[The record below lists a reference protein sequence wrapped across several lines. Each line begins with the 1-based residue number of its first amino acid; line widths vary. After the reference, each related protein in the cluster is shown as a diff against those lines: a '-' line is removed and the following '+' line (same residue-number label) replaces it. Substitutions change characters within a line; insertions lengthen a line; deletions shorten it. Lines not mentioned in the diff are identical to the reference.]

1 MSNDE
6 AKSDLLYLLLPEG
19 EHWCRSVLPGISDYI
34 RRSTH
39 LFLRNFDSEAEL
51 LNQLAHDIPP
61 AGIILAGRGFAESRV
76 SHVRLNALPMVN
88 ISSRYETP
96 HIPIVTH
103 DNRAIGEMAAEHLM
117 DKGYK
122 RFVYI
127 GVGDNPLSNERFAG
141 FSDYLSKKGFA
152 NARVDRQELAGNEKG
167 FRAWLEGR
175 GFPLGIF
182 AAHDRCARKVCWE
195 AEHMGFRIPDDIGV
209 IGVDNDPYQ
218 CELSRTPLS
227 SIELRFEEL
236 GKRAAARLY
245 DAICGKPNLQDRI
258 LIPPARIVER
268 LSTDHLAVEDEMVRQ
283 VLQKMKAPQEAR
295 FGVAQLA
302 ESLGISKS
310 SLEKRFKAATGKTVF
325 TEIHRFRMDR
335 ARRLVS
341 ETSLPVDE
349 ISERIGI
356 TDTKRFSKLFKQRFG
371 ETPTAFR
378 RKARRVGAV

>member
-1 MSNDE
+1 MSKH
-6 AKSDLLYLLLPEG
+6 AATSDLLYLLLPEG

-34 RRSTH
+34 RRSTN
-39 LFLRNFDSEAEL
+39 LFLRNFDSEADL
-51 LNQLAHDIPP
+51 LNHLSEDDPP
-61 AGIILAGRGFAESRV
+61 AGIILAGRGFDESKV
-76 SHVRLNALPMVN
+76 PHVHLNAIPMVN
-88 ISSRYETP
+88 ISSRFETP
-96 HIPIVTH
+96 IIPIVTH

-122 RFVYI
+122 RFAYI

-141 FSDYLSKKGFA
+141 FSECLSKNGFA

-167 FRAWLEGR
+167 FRAWLEGQ

-195 AEHMGFRIPDDIGV
+195 SEHMGFRIPDDIGV

-236 GKRAAARLY
+236 GNRAAARLH
-245 DAICGKPNLQDRI
+245 DAICGRPHLPALI
-258 LIPPARIVER
+258 LIPPARVVER
-268 LSTDHLAVEDEMVRQ
+268 LSTDHLAVEDDLVRQ
-283 VLQKMKAPQEAR
+283 VLQKIKARHEPR
-295 FGVAQLA
+295 LGVAQLA
-302 ESLGISKS
+302 ESLGVSKS

-341 ETSLPVDE
+341 ETNLPVDE

-356 TDTKRFSKLFKQRFG
+356 ADTKRFGKLFKQRFG
-371 ETPTAFR
+371 DTPTAFR
-378 RKARRVGAV
+378 RKQKPA